1 MTNQVIP
8 NKPFELV
15 IDADSFLYAAA
26 IDAEEELEWSEDN
39 WTLNCDHKKAKD
51 HFLNKIVDL
60 IHLSGCSLY
69 TLCFTGP
76 KNFRYDLFPDY
87 KSNRVGKRKPVG
99 FLALKE
105 WALTTELPNDAKGRA
120 MLWPG
125 IEADDVVGI
134 LATEKN
140 TKHQRVI
147 HSIDKDLKNI
157 PGIHLEIY
165 EENDLLCS
173 RFVLISEQEGY
184 RNFLEQVLIGDTSDG
199 YKGCPGYGPVKAK
212 KLLDKNTSWRSVVG
226 AFTTAGMSEDDALT
240 QARLAHILHCSDY
253 NQETGEV
260 KLWSDTTIGF

>member
-105 WALTTELPNDAKGRA
+105 WALTTELPNDAKGRSL
-120 MLWPG
+120 LWPG
-125 IEADDVVGI
+125 IEADDLVGI

-184 RNFLEQVLIGDTSDG
+184 RNFLEQVLVGDSSDG

-253 NQETGEV
+253 NKETGEV
-260 KLWSDTTIGF
+260 KLWSDTTVGF